1 MWIDIH
7 GFLMDLHGPLI
18 KIVQLLNV
26 KFKRLLER
34 ALLRVL
40 CDLCALCGLNLLGSD
55 SIIRSHDE
63 QIITAKLTK
72 GIKLTLRN

>member
-1 MWIDIH
+1 
-7 GFLMDLHGPLI
+7 MDLHSPLI
-18 KIVQLLNV
+18 EIVQLLNV
-26 KFKRLLER
+26 KFTRLLEK

-55 SIIRSHDE
+55 SIIRSRDE
-63 QIITAKLTK
+63 YIVTAELTK